1 MDPDV
6 IFEEVQG
13 TGNKGTANL
22 FKLITAVLLAS
33 FVIQLLLHRER
44 TELLLL
50 LLTGG
55 IVSAIITVF
64 LGTRM
69 ITQIRTDS
77 IHVRFP
83 PFRPSFASYSWSDIS
98 KAYIR
103 QYDPITEFGGW
114 GIRFGP
120 SGKAINMSG
129 NIGLQLIFNDG
140 SRLLIGTNQP
150 DKIAE
155 ALIRIGRLD
164 HDQSGMNT
172 GW

>member
-1 MDPDV
+1 MDPEI

-13 TGNKGTANL
+13 AGNKGTGSL

-33 FVIQLLLHRER
+33 FIIQLLLHRNR

-55 IVSAIITVF
+55 IVSAIISVF
-64 LGTRM
+64 LSTRM
-69 ITQIRTDS
+69 ITQIRKDS

-83 PFRPSFASYSWSDIS
+83 PFRPSFAKYPWNSIS
-98 KAYIR
+98 KVYLR
-103 QYDPITEFGGW
+103 QYDPVTEFGGW

-120 SGKAINMSG
+120 GGKAINMSG

-150 DKIAE
+150 EKIAE
-155 ALIRIGRLD
+155 ALISIGKLD
-164 HDQSGMNT
+164 HDQTNYDRYR
-172 GW
+172 